1 MASSVADKPNRGV
14 NWFEGGR
21 RISKLLMAI
30 VTAIGAFILY
40 GTTAQAPT
48 FFTAGPGEPWRF
60 ETRACKSP
68 DYSRYQFDTKVGDE
82 DVDLCFEAL
91 PNGKIPYALAPEP
104 EDAAIARK
112 EREAREAAQAKIE
125 DEAVMAPGKPP
136 PIRVVEIPKWY
147 YNGDPYEEP
156 TMSYIS
162 ERASAFRL
170 TPQMTQ
176 QIRETSSRRLW
187 AARWE
192 TFNEGFPWVMGIV
205 AAIWGLTMVIGWIV
219 RGFAGVPM
227 GADFRPR
234 KG

>member
-1 MASSVADKPNRGV
+1 MASSVADEPSRGV

-30 VTAIGAFILY
+30 VAAIGVFILY
-40 GTTAQAPT
+40 GTTAQTPT

-68 DYSRYQFDTKVGDE
+68 DYSRYQLDTKVGDE

-104 EDAAIARK
+104 ADAAKARQ
-112 EREAREAAQAKIE
+112 ERMNRESAEAAAKAKARGE
-125 DEAVMAPGKPP
+125 PP
-136 PIRVVEIPKWY
+136 PLILEQIPKWY

-176 QIRETSSRRLW
+176 QVRESSSRRLW

-192 TFNEGFPWVMGIV
+192 TINESFPWVMGTI
-205 AAIWGLTMVIGWIV
+205 AAIWALTMVIGWIV

-227 GADFRPR
+227 GADFRPQ
-234 KG
+234 KGA